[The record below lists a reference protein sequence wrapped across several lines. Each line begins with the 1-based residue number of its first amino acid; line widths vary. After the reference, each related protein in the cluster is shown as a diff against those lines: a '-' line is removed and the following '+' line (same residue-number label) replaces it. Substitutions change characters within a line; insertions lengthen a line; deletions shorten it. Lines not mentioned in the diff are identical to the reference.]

1 MYLET
6 IILVIAFFGNLISS
20 QCVKNI
26 AENNLKNPYN
36 ALPDIIHRNIK
47 PIPFYYPDRFMYF
60 LILLTIIQLPFLIK
74 TISIVFLKKL
84 VLCVGLCL
92 ILRAITMNLT
102 IFPSCIPKERINK
115 KLCLYDT
122 VFLSSHDFMFSGH
135 TILYIFFSHL
145 LNNNL
150 IQIIGPFL
158 SIASRQH
165 YTIDVFVS
173 FVVFYLIYQNL

>member
-1 MYLET
+1 MYLEI
-6 IILVIAFFGNLISS
+6 IILVIAFFGNIISS
-20 QCVKNI
+20 KYVKNI

-47 PIPFYYPDRFMYF
+47 HIPFYYPDRFMYF

-74 TISIVFLKKL
+74 TISIIFLKKL

-92 ILRAITMNLT
+92 ILRAIIMNLT
-102 IFPSCIPKERINK
+102 IFPSCIPKDRIDK
-115 KLCLYDT
+115 KLCLYDSI
-122 VFLSSHDFMFSGH
+122 FLSSHDLMFSGH
-135 TILYIFFSHL
+135 TIFYIFFSHL

-173 FVVFYLIYQNL
+173 FIVFYLIYQNL